1 MVHFLSGFPW
11 RAAHSQLSLQRPSN
25 SRMVRLI
32 TQHGKLIDWND
43 EKSLPFPDNLVYLD
57 LLNPTRA
64 EEVEAEKWLEYQ
76 LPTREEMQE
85 IEESSRLYTESDAL
99 YMTAWIPVGLETSD
113 PDTTAI
119 SFVLAP
125 DCLTTVRYA
134 DPHAFRVFAEQMRRQ
149 GNTPISS
156 DAAFLLLLE
165 LIVARIAD
173 ALQTVEADL
182 KKIGREVFTLD
193 TAKANST
200 VEKDLGAVVKTL
212 GRRSALV
219 ANLRESLVSMNRMLQ
234 YFLNNAATWM
244 RGGLATQF
252 RSVMRDIK
260 SLDDYTNQQTQE
272 MTFLLESTL
281 GLINIQQ
288 NQIIKIFTVASVLFL
303 PPTVIASIYGMNFT
317 HMPELDV
324 PWAYP
329 AVLCLLVISAVG
341 PILYFKRKKL
351 L

>member
-1 MVHFLSGFPW
+1 
-11 RAAHSQLSLQRPSN
+11 
-25 SRMVRLI
+25 MVRLI
-32 TQHGKLIDWND
+32 TQQGTLIDWND

-57 LLNPTRA
+57 LLNPARA
-64 EEVEAEKWLEYQ
+64 EELEAEKWLEYQ

-85 IEESSRLYTESDAL
+85 IEESSRLYSENGAL

-119 SFVLAP
+119 TFVLAP

-134 DPHAFRVFAEQMRRQ
+134 DPHAFRVFADHLRRHA
-149 GNTPISS
+149 TPITS

-165 LIVARIAD
+165 LIVARVAD

-182 KKIGREVFTLD
+182 KKLAREVFAVD
-193 TAKANST
+193 TRRANAAI
-200 VEKDLGAVVKTL
+200 EKDLGDVVKLL

-219 ANLRESLVSMNRMLQ
+219 ANLRESLVSVNRMLQ
-234 YFLNNAATWM
+234 YFLNNAAPWM
-244 RGGLATQF
+244 HGSLAGQF

-272 MTFLLESTL
+272 MTFLLESCL

-288 NQIIKIFTVASVLFL
+288 NQIIKIFTIASVLFM
-303 PPTVIASIYGMNFT
+303 PPTLIASIYGMNFE
-317 HMPELDV
+317 HMPELAV

-329 AVLCLLVISAVG
+329 VVLCLLVGSAVA
-341 PILYFKRKKL
+341 PIIYFKRKKL

>member
-1 MVHFLSGFPW
+1 
-11 RAAHSQLSLQRPSN
+11 
-25 SRMVRLI
+25 MVRLI
-32 TQHGKLIDWND
+32 TQQGTLIDWND

-57 LLNPTRA
+57 LLNPSRQ
-64 EEVEAEKWLEYQ
+64 EEIEAEKWLEYQ

-85 IEESSRLYTESDAL
+85 IEESSRLYTEHGAL

-119 SFVLAP
+119 TFVLAP
-125 DCLTTVRYA
+125 DCLTTVRYS
-134 DPHAFRVFAEQMRRQ
+134 DPHAFRVFAEQVRRQ
-149 GNTPISS
+149 CVTPITS
-156 DAAFLLLLE
+156 DAVFLLLLE
-165 LIVARIAD
+165 LIVARVAD

-182 KKIGREVFTLD
+182 KKLAREVFAVD
-193 TAKANST
+193 TRRANAAI
-200 VEKDLGAVVKTL
+200 EKDLGDVVKLL

-219 ANLRESLVSMNRMLQ
+219 ANLRESLVSVNRMLQ

-244 RGGLATQF
+244 SGGLAGQF

-272 MTFLLESTL
+272 MTFLLESCL

-288 NQIIKIFTVASVLFL
+288 NQIIKIFTIASVLFL
-303 PPTVIASIYGMNFT
+303 PPTLIASIYGMNFAN
-317 HMPELDV
+317 MPELEV

-329 AVLCLLVISAVG
+329 AVLCLLVLSAIL
-341 PILYFKRKKL
+341 PIIYFKRKKL